1 MLFFYKNNVIIS
13 NIITN
18 SGITTL
24 IKIFII
30 KWFSTKSYA
39 RNYIR
44 KHAKKIIIASKT
56 TCKISSNIDSIT

>member
-30 KWFSTKSYA
+30 KWFSRKSYK
-39 RNYIR
+39 RNFIR
-44 KHAKKIIIASKT
+44 KHAKKITRDTDTTSK
-56 TCKISSNIDSIT
+56 IFRNIDSTI